1 MWRMSWSQAEFFS
14 AMPSLHPPFCFSLL
28 AKEKKVW
35 NNSLGKCV
43 LSPGGRNLGSLVGS
57 AKEIMM
63 RTPAIFIVIASIA
76 ATNIFA
82 VAYAADY
89 EIDAERS
96 ELVVRL
102 FKGGVAAAI
111 AHNHVIRAV
120 EYAGGAE
127 FDQRDPEA
135 ASIWVEAQTASLK
148 ADEPETRERF
158 GLPKGISEKDRRKI
172 QATMLS
178 AKQMDVEEYPT
189 LKFRSTNV
197 EEQSDGRYQITGD
210 LTIHGET
217 RSIKFPI
224 TVEAENGD
232 LYGSVTID
240 FKQSDFGIEPYSAM
254 FGAVRNRDDAVLYA
268 KIVLV
273 LGSADEKETD
283 QVIPDASYE

>member
-1 MWRMSWSQAEFFS
+1 
-14 AMPSLHPPFCFSLL
+14 
-28 AKEKKVW
+28 
-35 NNSLGKCV
+35 
-43 LSPGGRNLGSLVGS
+43 
-57 AKEIMM
+57 M

-158 GLPKGISEKDRRKI
+158 GLPKGKSEKGRQKI

-178 AKQMDVEEYPT
+178 AKQMDVEKYPT
-189 LKFRSTNV
+189 MKFRSTSV
-197 EEQSDGRYQITGD
+197 EEQSEGRYQITGD
-210 LTIHGET
+210 LTMHGET
-217 RSIKFPI
+217 RSITFPV
-224 TVEAENGD
+224 TAEDENGG
-232 LYGSVTID
+232 LHGSAAID
-240 FKQSDFGIEPYSAM
+240 FRQSDFGIEPYSAL
-254 FGAVRNRDDAVLYA
+254 FGAVRNRDDAVLHA

-273 LGSADEKETD
+273 LRSADETEAD
-283 QVIPDASYE
+283 QVVPDGSHE